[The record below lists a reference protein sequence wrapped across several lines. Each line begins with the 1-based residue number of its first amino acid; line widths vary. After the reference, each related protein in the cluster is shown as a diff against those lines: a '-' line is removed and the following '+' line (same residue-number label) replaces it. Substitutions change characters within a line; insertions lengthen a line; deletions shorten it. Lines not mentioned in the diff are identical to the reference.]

1 MTDDQPPPSREAE
14 ETARLL
20 TGAQLY
26 IETLPADERAVAE
39 MAAAGVP
46 VWEIAQRSQV
56 SEAAVARMLDGVVA
70 AVTGRPIHPVET
82 GGLGSDTDPG
92 VTGDSDDPGVGALD
106 PESLLDT
113 TEPPR
118 RLASE

>member
-20 TGAQLY
+20 TDTHLY

-92 VTGDSDDPGVGALD
+92 VTGGYDATGFGALD
-106 PESLLDT
+106 PESLPDT
-113 TEPPR
+113 TEPPA
-118 RLASE
+118 RLVPE